1 MQFWLWRLR
10 KDTRGQTMV
19 EFALIAP
26 VLLLILMGMFDF
38 GRVFHA
44 YVTVSTVARETAR
57 YAIVRHS
64 EKEVFY
70 KAKDSAVGLDSTKL
84 NFDLVC
90 AGFNKNY
97 VISTPGSLDDTGAPW
112 NSEPFGTQIKVTAN
126 YSCDLI
132 TPLMKSVINKD
143 SVSMS
148 SKVVMALE

>member
-1 MQFWLWRLR
+1 MQFWLRRLK

-64 EKEVFY
+64 EKEVFD
-70 KAKDSAVGLDSTKL
+70 KAEESAVGLNSTKL
-84 NFDLVC
+84 NFDVVC
-90 AGFNKNY
+90 AGTNKNY
-97 VISTPGSLDDTGAPW
+97 VISTPGSLDDTDAPW
-112 NSEPFGTQIKVTAN
+112 NSEPFGTQLKVTAN
-126 YSCDLI
+126 YSCELL
-132 TPLMKSVINKD
+132 TPLMVSVIGAN